1 MRLEDYGRVIWK
13 RWWIIG
19 LVALSAA
26 VAAYVFSKLQDP
38 EYRSQ
43 ARYSVLIN
51 RLDSGVNIFADKT
64 LNNYRNLV
72 YNKDQMQSV
81 SQQLNLDRS
90 GEFLMKY
97 VRVQPQPDQLL
108 MVIEVDWRDPQTS
121 QRIASAVGERLNA
134 SVVEANRTLQG
145 EDRVSLRLIES
156 PQVGY
161 LAKPRT
167 RINVLAGGLL
177 GLIVGVLLAFVLEY
191 LDDTLKTAADV
202 ERYTDLIT
210 IGAIPSGAAQGSR
223 SRSRLRPAPVSG
235 IVAGAAHRSETHH
248 DHERV

>member
-1 MRLEDYGRVIWK
+1 MRIEDYVRVLWK

-19 LVALSAA
+19 LIGLTAA
-26 VAAYVFSKLQDP
+26 VAAYIFSKTQQP

-51 RLDSGVNIFADKT
+51 RLDSGAISFANQT

-72 YNKDQMQSV
+72 YNKDQLQGV
-81 SQQLNLDRS
+81 NNQLGLDRS
-90 GEFLMKY
+90 GEYLMEY

-108 MVIEVDWRDPQTS
+108 IVIETDWETPEGAQK
-121 QRIASAVGERLNA
+121 IAAAVGERLNA

-161 LAKPRT
+161 LSWPRT
-167 RINVLAGGLL
+167 RVNVLAGAIL
-177 GLIVGVLLAFVLEY
+177 GLILGVLLAFVLEY
-191 LDDTLKTAADV
+191 LDDTIKTAGDV
-202 ERYTDLIT
+202 ERYTELIT
-210 IGAIPSGAAQGSR
+210 IGAIPSGAAQGGR
-223 SRSRLRPAPVSG
+223 GRPRLRPAQAAG
-235 IVAGAAHRSETHH
+235 IIAQSNQRSEKQSY
-248 DHERV
+248 DH

>member
-1 MRLEDYGRVIWK
+1 MRLEDYVRVLWK
-13 RWWIIG
+13 RWWIVG
-19 LVALSAA
+19 LIALTAA

-81 SQQLNLDRS
+81 NDQLGLDRT
-90 GEFLMKY
+90 GEALMEY

-108 MVIEVDWRDPQTS
+108 MVIEVDWRDPEIA
-121 QRIASAVGERLNA
+121 QRIAAAVGERLNA
-134 SVVEANRTLQG
+134 SVVEANRNLQG

-161 LAKPRT
+161 LAKPTT
-167 RINVLAGGLL
+167 RINVLAGAIL
-177 GLIVGVLLAFVLEY
+177 GLILGVLLAFVLEY

-202 ERYTDLIT
+202 ERYTELIT
-210 IGAIPSGAAQGSR
+210 IGAIPSGAAQSGR
-223 SRSRLRPAPVSG
+223 MRPRLRAAPTSG
-235 IVAGAAHRSETHH
+235 IIAQPAQRSEKHSH
-248 DHERV
+248 DN

>member
-1 MRLEDYGRVIWK
+1 MQVEDYVRVVWK

-19 LVALSAA
+19 LIALTAA
-26 VAAYVFSKLQDP
+26 VAAYVFSKLQQP

-51 RLDSGVNIFADKT
+51 RLDSGANAFANQT

-72 YNKDQMQSV
+72 YNKDQLQGV
-81 SQQLNLDRS
+81 NNQLGLDRS
-90 GEFLMKY
+90 GEYLLEY

-108 MVIEVDWRDPQTS
+108 MVIEVDWETPAGAQ
-121 QRIASAVGERLNA
+121 QIAAAVGERLNA

-161 LAKPRT
+161 LAKPIT
-167 RINVLAGGLL
+167 RVNVLAGAIL
-177 GLIVGVLLAFVLEY
+177 GLILGVLLAFVLEY
-191 LDDTLKTAADV
+191 LDDTIKTAGDV
-202 ERYTDLIT
+202 ERYTELIT
-210 IGAIPSGAAQGSR
+210 IGAIPSAAAQGGR
-223 SRSRLRPAPVSG
+223 SRPRLRPAQAAG
-235 IVAGAAHRSETHH
+235 IIAQSAQRSEKQTY
-248 DHERV
+248 DH

>member
-1 MRLEDYGRVIWK
+1 MRLEDYVRVIWK
-13 RWWIIG
+13 RWWVIG
-19 LVALSAA
+19 LIGLTAA
-26 VAAYVFSKLQDP
+26 AAAYVFSKLQQP

-64 LNNYRNLV
+64 LNNYRNLI

-81 SQQLNLDRS
+81 NDQLGLDRS
-90 GEFLMKY
+90 GEYLMEY

-108 MVIEVDWRDPQTS
+108 MVIEVDWSDPQTA
-121 QRIASAVGERLNA
+121 QKIAAAVGERLNA

-156 PQVGY
+156 PQQGY
-161 LAKPRT
+161 LARPRT
-167 RINVLAGGLL
+167 RINVLAGAIL
-177 GLIVGVLLAFVLEY
+177 GLILGVLLVFVLEY

-202 ERYTDLIT
+202 ERYTELIT
-210 IGAIPSGAAQGSR
+210 IGAIPSMAAQGGR
-223 SRSRLRPAPVSG
+223 VRPRLRAAPSAG
-235 IVAGAAHRSETHH
+235 IVASGPSKRET
-248 DHERV
+248 EL